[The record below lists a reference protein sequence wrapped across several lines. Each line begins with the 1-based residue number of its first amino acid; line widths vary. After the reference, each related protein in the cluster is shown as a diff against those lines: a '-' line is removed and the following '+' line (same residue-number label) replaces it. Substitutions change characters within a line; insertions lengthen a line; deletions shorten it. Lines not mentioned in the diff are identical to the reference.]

1 MLLLTLIQD
10 REMYYYREIPNK
22 QASPLHKA
30 SMHCFCL
37 FSYVAGG
44 IKVLRTEVNGI
55 ERKQRS

>member
-1 MLLLTLIQD
+1 
-10 REMYYYREIPNK
+10 MYYYREIPNE